1 MRWGRLGDRV
11 HRAALLLAVL
21 GAVLGGLV
29 IAGLTWWLLW
39 WLLGAKSETPNQ
51 LDLTK
56 IALSVAAGVGGAVA
70 LVVAYRRQRDLER
83 GRFAELFG
91 AAAKQLGDVDAAV
104 RIAGVYAMAGVADEF
119 SAPSRRQQCIDVLC
133 GYLQLPY
140 EAADGANHLVSRAES
155 TEEAGA
161 KVERV
166 YEFRRNDR
174 EVRRAIVRVIA
185 QHLRR
190 SAEISWSDCDFTF
203 NNAVIE
209 KPDFRYAVFRGQ
221 HTSFAGATF
230 IGATTFE
237 SAVFAGRHLTFRGAT
252 FRDGP
257 ALFDRVEFGPDRID
271 KREPAFVV
279 GTTFADITFEG
290 PASFENAVFGGPR
303 TDFSGTR
310 FLGARTSFQD
320 AKFRA
325 ELTSFERAAFDGAH
339 IAFDRT
345 EFASTRVLFRGAQ
358 FYATLTAFDEARVGA
373 PNRLRNRGTR
383 ETDFAQAEFHGGIRF
398 PRTVLGG
405 RTVDFTE
412 GDFFGDIS
420 FLGTRFAAQE
430 IHFDRPK
437 AWVGTHFDWDDA
449 PTRKPTSVKPNPWPP
464 TAAG

>member
-1 MRWGRLGDRV
+1 MRWGRLGDRL
-11 HRAALLLAVL
+11 HRAALLLAVV
-21 GAVLGGLV
+21 GAVVGGLV
-29 IAGLTWWLLW
+29 IAGLTWWSLW
-39 WLLGAKSETPNQ
+39 WLLGAKAETPNQ

-91 AAAKQLGDVDAAV
+91 AAARQLGDADAAV

-119 SAPSRRQQCIDVLC
+119 SAQSRRQQCIDVLC

-140 EAADGANHLVSRAES
+140 EPTDGANHIVSRSESAEQ
-155 TEEAGA
+155 AGT

-166 YEFRRNDR
+166 YRFRQNDR

-185 QHLRR
+185 QHLRP
-190 SAEISWSDCDFTF
+190 SADIRWSTCNLTF
-203 NNAVIE
+203 NGAVLE
-209 KPDFRYAVFRGQ
+209 QVDFREAVFSGR

-230 IGATTFE
+230 MGQSTFE
-237 SAVFAGRHLTFRGAT
+237 RVRFDGHHVTFRGAT

-257 ALFDRVEFGPDRID
+257 VLFDHAKFDTSRIE
-271 KREPAFVV
+271 KHEPAGH
-279 GTTFADITFEG
+279 GTTFADATFES
-290 PASFENAVFGGPR
+290 AVSFESAHFQGPR
-303 TDFSGTR
+303 TNFSGAR
-310 FLGARTSFQD
+310 FLGPRTSFQD
-320 AKFRA
+320 AEFRA
-325 ELTSFERAAFDGAH
+325 ELTSFERAVLDGAH
-339 IAFDRT
+339 IAFDGA
-345 EFASTRVLFRGAQ
+345 EFTSSRIAFRGAQ
-358 FYATLTAFDEARVGA
+358 FYATLTAFDEAKIGA

-383 ETDFAQAEFHGGIRF
+383 ETDFSRAEFHGGVRF

-412 GDFFGDIS
+412 GDFFGDIA

-430 IHFDRPK
+430 IHFDRPR

-449 PTRKPTSVKPNPWPP
+449 PTRKPSTVKPNPWPP
-464 TAAG
+464 TTVA

>member
-1 MRWGRLGDRV
+1 MRWGRLGDRL
-11 HRAALLLAVL
+11 HRAALLLAVF
-21 GAVLGGLV
+21 GAVVGGLV

-39 WLLGAKSETPNQ
+39 WLLGAKAETPNQ

-56 IALSVAAGVGGAVA
+56 IALSVVAGVGGAVA

-91 AAAKQLGDVDAAV
+91 AAARQLGDADAAV

-140 EAADGANHLVSRAES
+140 EPADGSNHLVSRAES
-155 TEEAGA
+155 AEEAGV

-185 QHLRR
+185 QHLKP
-190 SAEISWSDCDFTF
+190 SAEISWSACTLTF

-209 KPDFRYAVFRGQ
+209 KADFRYAVFLGR

-230 IGATTFE
+230 IGPTTFE
-237 SAVFAGRHLTFRGAT
+237 FASFAGLHLTFRGAT

-257 ALFDRVEFGPDRID
+257 ALFDRAAFGSDRLE
-271 KREPAFVV
+271 KSEPAGV
-279 GTTFADITFEG
+279 GTTFAEVTFED
-290 PASFENAVFGGPR
+290 PASFEGATFRGPR

-320 AKFRA
+320 AQFRA
-325 ELTSFERAAFDGAH
+325 ELTSFERAAFDGDH
-339 IAFDRT
+339 IAFDRA
-345 EFASTRVLFRGAQ
+345 EFTSPRITFKSAQ
-358 FYATLTAFDEARVGA
+358 FYATLTAFDDARVGA
-373 PNRLRNRGTR
+373 SNRLRNRGTR
-383 ETDFAQAEFHGGIRF
+383 ETVFSRAEFHGGIRF
-398 PRTVLGG
+398 PRTVFGG
-405 RTVDFTE
+405 RMIDFTE

-437 AWVGTHFDWDDA
+437 AWVGTHFDWDDV

>member
-1 MRWGRLGDRV
+1 MRWGRFGDRL

-21 GAVLGGLV
+21 GAVVGGLV

-39 WLLGAKSETPNQ
+39 WLLGAKAETPNQ

-91 AAAKQLGDVDAAV
+91 AAARQLGDADAAV

-140 EAADGANHLVSRAES
+140 EPADGSNHLVSRAES
-155 TEEAGA
+155 ADEAGVR
-161 KVERV
+161 VERV

-185 QHLRR
+185 QHLKP
-190 SAEISWSDCDFTF
+190 SVEISWSACTFTF

-209 KPDFRYAVFRGQ
+209 KGDFRYAVFGGR

-230 IGATTFE
+230 IGPTTFE
-237 SAVFAGRHLTFRGAT
+237 FASFTGLHLTFRGAT

-257 ALFDRVEFGPDRID
+257 ALFDRAAFGSDRVE
-271 KREPAFVV
+271 KREPAGV
-279 GTTFADITFEG
+279 GTTFVEVTFEG
-290 PASFENAVFGGPR
+290 PASFEGATFRGPR

-325 ELTSFERAAFDGAH
+325 ELTSFERAAFDGDH
-339 IAFDRT
+339 IAFDRAELT
-345 EFASTRVLFRGAQ
+345 SPRVTFRSAQ
-358 FYATLTAFDEARVGA
+358 FYATLTAFDEATVGA

-383 ETDFAQAEFHGGIRF
+383 ETDFSRAEFHGGIRF
-398 PRTVLGG
+398 PRTVFGG
-405 RTVDFTE
+405 RMVDFTE

-437 AWVGTHFDWDDA
+437 AWVGTHFDWDDV